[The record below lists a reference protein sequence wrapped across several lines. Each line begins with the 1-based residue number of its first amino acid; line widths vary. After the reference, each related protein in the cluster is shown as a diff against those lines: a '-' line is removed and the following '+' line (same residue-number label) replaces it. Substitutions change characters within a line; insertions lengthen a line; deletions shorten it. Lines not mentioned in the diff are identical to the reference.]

1 MKKYLNIL
9 LVLLFLILEFF
20 LLSNSKLII
29 DNFTK
34 SFNICIYTLMPTMFA
49 SILFNQIL
57 IKLKFEK
64 YIPKKIKES
73 IKKIFNITDNE
84 VLIFLL
90 SILSG
95 YPNNASMLLNNK
107 NLNNIVQYTSFVNP
121 IFLICT
127 VGGIYLNN
135 NKLAVIILLS
145 SYISNIIV
153 GILLRN
159 KNSLNNINDIKNKNN
174 TFLKIYY
181 SSLKNTIVTLS
192 TIFANILFFSII
204 NTLITNIFVLNE
216 PFNSIITGIIEFS
229 NGIYNISMSSK
240 NIFTKGL
247 IILIIISFG
256 SFSIHMQML
265 SINDKI
271 KYIRFLTYRFINII
285 ISIIIYIIIYL
296 LIF

>member
-1 MKKYLNIL
+1 
-9 LVLLFLILEFF
+9 
-20 LLSNSKLII
+20 
-29 DNFTK
+29 
-34 SFNICIYTLMPTMFA
+34 MPTMFA